1 MSDNWNAF
9 LQQHGAHF
17 EQQDLR
23 YFTQTRD
30 CQAWQDGFLAP
41 LPDLGLIALEGEQAA
56 EFLHNQLTN
65 DVKTLSTDSARLA
78 AYCTPKGRMLAS
90 MLLFRSPQQIFLQL
104 PVAILPPLLK
114 RLSMF
119 VMRSKVKL
127 SDASAEVVALGVG
140 GKVAAAALADWF
152 PLLPQQVFD
161 KIGNEHGDLIRMPDA
176 FGAARYLWLLAPAKA
191 QEHWPLLADRLVAA
205 PPRIWRLAEIDAGMP
220 QINAATQEKFVPQ
233 MINFELIGGVNFKKG
248 CYPGQEIVARSQYL
262 GKLKR
267 RMYLARV
274 AGEVDAAMV
283 PHAGQ
288 EVFSIN
294 DPEQPCGMVVNAE
307 ADLNQGY
314 RCLVEMKS
322 DLLETEVHLGT
333 LDGPVLGFA
342 ELPYPL
348 Q

>member
-1 MSDNWNAF
+1 
-9 LQQHGAHF
+9 
-17 EQQDLR
+17 
-23 YFTQTRD
+23 
-30 CQAWQDGFLAP
+30 
-41 LPDLGLIALEGEQAA
+41 
-56 EFLHNQLTN
+56 
-65 DVKTLSTDSARLA
+65 
-78 AYCTPKGRMLAS
+78 
-90 MLLFRSPQQIFLQL
+90 
-104 PVAILPPLLK
+104 
-114 RLSMF
+114 MF

-267 RMYLARV
+267 RSVLALIDSSQV
-274 AGEVDAAMV
+274 KAGA
-283 PHAGQ
+283 
-288 EVFSIN
+288 EVFSSQ

-307 ADLNQGY
+307 LLGADAN
-314 RCLVEMKS
+314 RSACLVELK
-322 DLLETEVHLGT
+322 LAATESGSIHLGSVH
-333 LDGPVLGFA
+333 GPALQLQA
-342 ELPYPL
+342 LPYAL
-348 Q
+348 TETQ

>member
-9 LQQHGAHF
+9 LQQQGAHF

-30 CQAWQDGFLAP
+30 SQAWQDGFLAP
-41 LPDLGLIALEGEQAA
+41 LPDLGLIALEGDQAA

-104 PVAILPPLLK
+104 PLAIVPPLLK

-127 SDASAEVVALGVG
+127 SDASAELIALGVG
-140 GKVAAAALADWF
+140 GKAGGAALLDWF
-152 PLLPQQVFD
+152 PALPQQVFD
-161 KIGNEHGDLIRMPDA
+161 KLCNEHGDLIRMPDA
-176 FGAARYLWLLAPAKA
+176 LGAPRYLWLLAPAKA
-191 QEHWPLLADRLVAA
+191 QEHWPLLAGRLAVS

-220 QINAATQEKFVPQ
+220 QIVAATQEKFVPQ

-267 RMYLARV
+267 RMYMARV
-274 AGEVDAAMV
+274 AAGLDETMM
-283 PHAGQ
+283 PQAGQ
-288 EVFSIN
+288 DVFSVN

-307 ADLNQGY
+307 ADIDGGY

-322 DLLETEVHLGT
+322 DLLASEVHLGT

-342 ELPYPL
+342 GLPYPL